1 MTKNDIKYRQGRSK
15 KQVESNEMVSVY
27 AFSGFVV
34 VLIGIIL
41 YSLIKS

>member
-15 KQVESNEMVSVY
+15 KQVESNEMASVY
-27 AFSGFVV
+27 AFGGLVV